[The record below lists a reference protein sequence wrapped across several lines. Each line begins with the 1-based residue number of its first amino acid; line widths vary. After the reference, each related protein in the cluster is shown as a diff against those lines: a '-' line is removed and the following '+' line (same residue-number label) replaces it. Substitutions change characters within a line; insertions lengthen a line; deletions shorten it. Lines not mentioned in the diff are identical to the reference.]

1 MVLTPL
7 PAKLGDIPENQRI
20 AVVAE
25 FKVGQEATQLG
36 ITTAALTR

>member
-1 MVLTPL
+1 LAANVGEIL
-7 PAKLGDIPENQRI
+7 ANQRI
-20 AVVAE
+20 VVVAE